1 MNAER
6 GADHDAWFDCLREET
21 WAKRCLAEETWRP
34 RCYCTSLLPLN
45 AGQRQAGTHE
55 GILSTVG
62 GGGRGGQMGL
72 PDRYLYAYHMHTVC
86 VQSIARGRREKLFFL
101 LYIPTHMLSHI
112 AAFYFLAQRHRNTH
126 LGRITHLHVLF
137 PRALRSERGV
147 AANGQWTPTSL
158 VISFGK
164 GGIISSFFFMRCRV
178 IIVHFS

>member
-6 GADHDAWFDCLREET
+6 GADHDAWFDCLREAS
-21 WAKRCLAEETWRP
+21 WAKRCLVEETWRP

-86 VQSIARGRREKLFFL
+86 VQSIARGRREKLFFFII
-101 LYIPTHMLSHI
+101 YSYSYAVSHCC
-112 AAFYFLAQRHRNTH
+112 FLFSCSETQKHTPWQDNTFACPVSS
-126 LGRITHLHVLF
+126 GTSI
-137 PRALRSERGV
+137 RARCCSK
-147 AANGQWTPTSL
+147 WTMNSY
-158 VISFGK
+158 
-164 GGIISSFFFMRCRV
+164 
-178 IIVHFS
+178 